1 MSAFDQASFRWLRT
15 GDETFQAMLAAI
27 NVARLSIRLEI
38 YIFADSPLGRQ
49 FRDAFVRAAE
59 RNVEV
64 RVLIDAVGSFSLPTS
79 FWDPL
84 QAAGGYFRWFNPLRF
99 SRMSY
104 RDHRKILVCDDT
116 VGFIGGFN
124 IAPEYQGDGVN
135 RGWCDLGMEIRG
147 QPAESLGAAFDR
159 TYARTSFEHKPLH
172 RLRKTTS
179 RFATAGHNWQLL
191 LSGPGRGYNYLK
203 RALAADLASARDVQI
218 ICAYFLP
225 TWRLRRELIR
235 VVQRGGRVQLILAG
249 KTDVLLSQLA
259 SHRLYRFLL
268 RKRVEIFEYQP
279 QILHA
284 KLIIVDEHVY
294 AGSANLDARSLNI
307 NYELLM
313 RIAAPHVAT
322 EAREI
327 FAEALSHSHAIT
339 AKSWRKSRSFW
350 TKVLEGWAY
359 YLLARVDPW
368 WARKRS
374 RDLHG
379 SV

>member
-1 MSAFDQASFRWLRT
+1 
-15 GDETFQAMLAAI
+15 MLAAI
-27 NVARLSIRLEI
+27 QAARCSIRLEI
-38 YIFADSPLGRQ
+38 YIFGDSPLGRR
-49 FRDAFVRAAE
+49 FRDEFVRAAE

-84 QAAGGYFRWFNPLRF
+84 LAAGGYFRWFNPVRLG
-99 SRMSY
+99 RMSY
-104 RDHRKILVCDDT
+104 RDHRKILVCDDN
-116 VGFIGGFN
+116 VAFIGGFN
-124 IAPEYQGDGVN
+124 IAPEYEGDGVR
-135 RGWCDLGMEIRG
+135 RGWRDLGMEIRG
-147 QPAESLGAAFDR
+147 KPAESLAVAFDAA
-159 TYARTSFEHKPLH
+159 YARATFDHKPLQ
-172 RLRKTTS
+172 RLRKATS
-179 RFATAGHNWQLL
+179 RLTMAGPNWRLL
-191 LSGPGRGYNYLK
+191 LSGPGRGYNFLK

-259 SHRLYRFLL
+259 SHRLYRLLL
-268 RKRVEIFEYQP
+268 RKRLQIFEYQP

-284 KLIIVDEHVY
+284 KLIIIDEYVY

-307 NYELLM
+307 NYELLV
-313 RIAAPHVAT
+313 RIT
-322 EAREI
+322 EPRVVVTAREI
-327 FAEALSHSHAIT
+327 FAEALSHSRAID

-368 WARKRS
+368 WARKRARHLS
-374 RDLHG
+374 
-379 SV
+379 